1 MIFLYIPEL
10 YGIRHIIITV
20 LTGLCLYVNSQ
31 EADIRISE
39 LINESEWFALADE
52 YPKLKYSLENNNL
65 ALMAEFVLASQFNKP
80 EKTLDY
86 IVTLVNERQHQIG
99 SNNAYSLA
107 CLGVAYIYQCENK
120 R

>member
-10 YGIRHIIITV
+10 YGIRHIIIIITV

-52 YPKLKYSLENNNL
+52 YPKLKSSL
-65 ALMAEFVLASQFNKP
+65 
-80 EKTLDY
+80 
-86 IVTLVNERQHQIG
+86 
-99 SNNAYSLA
+99 
-107 CLGVAYIYQCENK
+107 
-120 R
+120 